1 MESLPQ
7 EKMCPKCQFPQ
18 MKTWNELTGEEQL
31 LVEKLPL
38 SASFT
43 LAQRKKNLFCPRCW
57 HEQVP
62 NFNEF
67 C

>member
-1 MESLPQ
+1 MKGLE
-7 EKMCPKCQFPQ
+7 EKKICPACQFPE
-18 MKTWNELTGEEQL
+18 MKTWPELTEEERML
-31 LVEKLPL
+31 AGKLPL
-38 SASFT
+38 AATFS
-43 LAQRKKNLFCPRCW
+43 LEQRRKNYFCPRCW

>member
-1 MESLPQ
+1 MENYER
-7 EKMCPKCQFPQ
+7 EKICPKCQFPR
-18 MKTWNELTGEEQL
+18 MKSWPELTEEEKML
-31 LVEKLPL
+31 AEKLPL
-38 SASFT
+38 GAQMT
-43 LAQRKKNLFCPRCW
+43 VEQRKKNLFCPRCW